1 MEFNEFREKIKKVK
15 GQRNHKVK
23 GSLGV
28 YDAYKYI
35 RKNKYFDIGTPIK
48 EKQFYLIIRN
58 VSKLLAKEIYE
69 GRPVKLP
76 LRMGEIELRK
86 TPTQLKIVDGQ
97 LVNHL
102 PIDWDA
108 TLKLW
113 FEDKECYQNR
123 QLVRMDEKELFK
135 ISYNK
140 VKAEYNNKTF
150 YQFNANR
157 DIKTK
162 LKQNIKA
169 GRIDAFLIGNYD

>member
-1 MEFNEFREKIKKVK
+1 MEFNECREKIKKVK
-15 GQRNHKVK
+15 ESRNHKIK

-35 RKNKYFDIGTPIK
+35 RKNKYFDIGAVVK
-48 EKQFYLIIRN
+48 EKQFYLIIRT

-69 GRPVKLP
+69 GRSIKLP

-86 TPTQLKIVDGQ
+86 TPTRLKIVDGQ

-113 FEDKECYQNR
+113 FEDNECFQNK
-123 QLVRMDEKELFK
+123 QLVRMDERELFK
-135 ISYNK
+135 VFYNK
-140 VKAEYNNKTF
+140 TKAEYNNKTF
-150 YQFNANR
+150 YQFNVNR
-157 DIKTK
+157 DVKTK
-162 LKQNIKA
+162 LKQNIKS
-169 GRIDAFLIGNYD
+169 GRVDAFLCNSYE